1 MEQKEF
7 EEILRNKDKYI
18 VSENLY
24 ECPVC
29 HKQFSIMGFGVHLKK
44 QHINADNGIKN
55 SGGYNGHYQ
64 EKEYADKISNAALI
78 NSEKKRGKQV
88 NKEVTCSKCGKHFII
103 SERENQ
109 SKEKYFCSSYCAHF
123 RSYAPEQIEYIRQ
136 RAKNWMKKKLK
147 EDPHYLD
154 KLLQAA
160 LNRHIFTSKNEVL
173 IRDFIINNHKEDEW
187 TFGGMLK
194 CGNYRIVRDLYSSK
208 LKICFEYDGIWHF
221 KDIHGQ
227 LEDKRNKDNALE
239 KWCLENNWT
248 LIRVSETWFQKH
260 NKDVKEIENILYNS
274 KVSIIKLGE
283 EYKKV

>member
-1 MEQKEF
+1 
-7 EEILRNKDKYI
+7 
-18 VSENLY
+18 
-24 ECPVC
+24 
-29 HKQFSIMGFGVHLKK
+29 
-44 QHINADNGIKN
+44 
-55 SGGYNGHYQ
+55 
-64 EKEYADKISNAALI
+64 
-78 NSEKKRGKQV
+78 
-88 NKEVTCSKCGKHFII
+88 
-103 SERENQ
+103 
-109 SKEKYFCSSYCAHF
+109 
-123 RSYAPEQIEYIRQ
+123 
-136 RAKNWMKKKLK
+136 MKKKLE

-187 TFGGMLK
+187 TFGGILK

-283 EYKKV
+283 EYKKG